1 MSYRKPRRWHFRDP
15 KFKNVLVEH
24 APDPLT
30 NFFPCV
36 HLQIS
41 PYAADYRYLYIAYE
55 INALQGW
62 KKRLEGV
69 GGGGGVDFKNCSCQR
84 EMQFSRAIIFGGERV
99 QFWYTTPFGTPTPRP
114 PPPGR
119 NKRSVPKVASRY
131 RAFSSSCD
139 LFIRIV
145 LNFHFEFKVLTDGNK
160 RSEMFIWSVTICLFK
175 YDMYSCKLMF
185 IRLSWIY
192 SLPINLTL
200 SPVILSAS

>member
-1 MSYRKPRRWHFRDP
+1 MPQTLWLTFSVR
-15 KFKNVLVEH
+15 
-24 APDPLT
+24 APSNLT
-30 NFFPCV
+30 LRCWLSV
-36 HLQIS
+36 S
-41 PYAADYRYLYIAYE
+41 LYSLWNQRPARME
-55 INALQGW
+55 EETWRGW
-62 KKRLEGV
+62 
-69 GGGGGVDFKNCSCQR
+69 GGGGGGGGGILKIVLGKGGGNFNGQL
-84 EMQFSRAIIFGGERV
+84 FWGGERV
-99 QFWYTTPFGTPTPRP
+99 QFWYTTPFWTPPRP

-131 RAFSSSCD
+131 RAFSRSCD

-160 RSEMFIWSVTICLFK
+160 RSEMFISSVTICLFK

>member
-1 MSYRKPRRWHFRDP
+1 MPQTLWLTFSVR
-15 KFKNVLVEH
+15 
-24 APDPLT
+24 APSNLT
-30 NFFPCV
+30 LRCWLSV
-36 HLQIS
+36 S
-41 PYAADYRYLYIAYE
+41 LYSLWNQRPARME
-55 INALQGW
+55 EETWRGW
-62 KKRLEGV
+62 R
-69 GGGGGVDFKNCSCQR
+69 GGGGGGGGDFKNCSWQR
-84 EMQFSRAIIFGGERV
+84 GVQFSRAIILGGERV
-99 QFWYTTPFGTPTPRP
+99 QFWYTTPFWTPPRP

-131 RAFSSSCD
+131 RAFSRSCD

-160 RSEMFIWSVTICLFK
+160 RSEMFISSVTICLFK

>member
-1 MSYRKPRRWHFRDP
+1 MPQTLWLTFSLR
-15 KFKNVLVEH
+15 
-24 APDPLT
+24 APSNLT
-30 NFFPCV
+30 LRCWLSV
-36 HLQIS
+36 S
-41 PYAADYRYLYIAYE
+41 LYSLWNQRSARME
-55 INALQGW
+55 EETWRGW
-62 KKRLEGV
+62 R
-69 GGGGGVDFKNCSCQR
+69 GGGEGWILKIVLAKGGCNFQG
-84 EMQFSRAIIFGGERV
+84 QLFLGGRG
-99 QFWYTTPFGTPTPRP
+99 YSFGTPHLSEPPPRP

-160 RSEMFIWSVTICLFK
+160 RSEMFISSVTICSFK

-200 SPVILSAS
+200 SQVILSAS